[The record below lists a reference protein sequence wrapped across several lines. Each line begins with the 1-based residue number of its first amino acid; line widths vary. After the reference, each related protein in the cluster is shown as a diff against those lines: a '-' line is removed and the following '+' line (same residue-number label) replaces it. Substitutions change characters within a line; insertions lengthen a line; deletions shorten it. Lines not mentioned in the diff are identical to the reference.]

1 MLTRSRQRFEDLLV
15 AAKAAYLIDDEEKIT
30 VKMVDEE
37 KNSGDWRQVATKNK
51 RPLSS
56 VVTEAGVKERLE
68 RDIIEFLKSENWYI
82 SRGVPWRRGFLLHGP
97 YIVSHGI
104 QVFH

>member
-37 KNSGDWRQVATKNK
+37 KNSGDWRQVATK